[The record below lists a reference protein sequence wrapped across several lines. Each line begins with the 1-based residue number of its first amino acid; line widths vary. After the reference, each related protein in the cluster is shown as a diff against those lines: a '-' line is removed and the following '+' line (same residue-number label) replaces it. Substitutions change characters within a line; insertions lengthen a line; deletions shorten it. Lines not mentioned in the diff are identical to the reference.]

1 MEFIYFVLNLSKM
14 AGICYYNFTV
24 GFVTKVPDI
33 MSDGQNKL
41 KGIFGIHYDNF
52 FGYKNER

>member
-1 MEFIYFVLNLSKM
+1 M